1 MKIKLLVS
9 LAVFSCL
16 IYGQNGIGSTAEGPD
31 VEIPNTAKHL
41 SDDTNQVTQITTYG
55 GSFGNAF
62 LQARLEL
69 GPSQDFIWEGKIF
82 TTDFTHDHQIPII
95 YRSIE
100 GLQTE
105 LKEKTIALD
114 SVIYAKS
121 KELDIAILSASVKI
135 ELLDS
140 LIVELSTKSERQ
152 YQAFDKTINSRTLYW
167 LLATAFLIII
177 IASIF
182 YILKSKMSDQD
193 DSLLLVKKTQEK
205 LENETLQLDTRLI
218 QILEQKLDLA
228 AIQPQKTKDVD
239 HTLPIKL
246 GEEIHRMRKRLNMM
260 EESQGT
266 KVLAARI
273 ESLESKLNESGYEI
287 IDLLGRK
294 YDEGMELGNT
304 QFIPDDSLKD
314 GERIITRVIKPQ
326 ISFKGEIIHA
336 ADVDIS
342 QSD

>member
-1 MKIKLLVS
+1 MKIKLFVILV
-9 LAVFSCL
+9 AFSCL
-16 IYGQNGIGSTAEGPD
+16 IYGQNNSGSSLAGLDIKNLNST
-31 VEIPNTAKHL
+31 KHL
-41 SDDTNQVTQITTYG
+41 KDDVNQIAQLTTYE

-100 GLQTE
+100 RLQTE

-114 SVIYAKS
+114 SVINAKN
-121 KELDIAILSASVKI
+121 KNFDIAIATANTKI
-135 ELLDS
+135 ELLDN
-140 LIVELSTKSERQ
+140 LILELSTKSEQQ
-152 YQAFDKTINSRTLYW
+152 YQAFDKTINIRTLYW
-167 LLATAFLIII
+167 LLATVFLIII
-177 IASIF
+177 IVSIF
-182 YILKSKMSDQD
+182 YILKSKMSDQG
-193 DSLLLVKKTQEK
+193 DSLLSVKKTQEK
-205 LENETLQLDTRLI
+205 LENETLQLDTKLI

-228 AIQPQKTKDVD
+228 SIQSQKTDDVD

-246 GEEIHRMRKRLNMM
+246 GEEIHRMRKRLTTM

-266 KVLAARI
+266 RVLSARI
-273 ESLESKLNESGYEI
+273 ESLENKLNESGYEI

-304 QFIPDDSLKD
+304 QFIPDETLDD

-326 ISFKGEIIHA
+326 ISFQGEIIYA

-342 QSD
+342 QGD

>member
-1 MKIKLLVS
+1 VLL
-9 LAVFSCL
+9 AFSCL
-16 IYGQNGIGSTAEGPD
+16 IYGQNDIGSTAEGSKQK
-31 VEIPNTAKHL
+31 ISNSGKHL
-41 SDDTNQVTQITTYG
+41 NGDVNQINQIATYG

-69 GPSQDFIWEGKIF
+69 GPSQDFVWEGKIF

-100 GLQTE
+100 GLQIE
-105 LKEKTIALD
+105 LKEKTVALD
-114 SVIYAKS
+114 SVIYAKNKDFDS
-121 KELDIAILSASVKI
+121 AIVTANAKI

-140 LIVELSTKSERQ
+140 LIVELSTKSEQQ
-152 YQAFDKTINSRTLYW
+152 YQAFDKTINIRTLYW
-167 LLATAFLIII
+167 LLGTVFLIITI
-177 IASIF
+177 VSIF
-182 YILKSKMSDQD
+182 YILKSKMSDQG
-193 DSLLLVKKTQEK
+193 DSLLLVKMTQEK

-228 AIQPQKTKDVD
+228 TIHPQEANDVD

-246 GEEIHRMRKRLNMM
+246 GEEIHRMRKRLKTM

-266 KVLAARI
+266 KVLGARI
-273 ESLESKLNESGYEI
+273 ESLEIKLNDSGYEI

-294 YDEGMELGNT
+294 YDDGMELGNA
-304 QFIPDDSLKD
+304 QFIPDDSLKAGD
-314 GERIITRVIKPQ
+314 RVITRVIKPQ
-326 ISFKGEIIHA
+326 ISFNGEIICP

-342 QSD
+342 QGD